1 MTDIATLI
9 AQGSLLEPQ
18 AIVQELNRF
27 VVGQFAAKKKVALA
41 LRQRAL
47 RQFVEGAIRQEIT
60 PKNILMVGPTGV
72 GKTEIVRRLA
82 TLIQA
87 PFVKVEATKFTE
99 VGYVGR
105 DVESIIRDLA
115 DRAVKDLKEKSLKEV
130 AAIAEKNAIDRVM
143 ETLLSE
149 YSECKD
155 SDFPEDKD
163 EMREEVLKGT
173 YDDLL
178 LNIELMHSIIDVEI
192 MAPPGMEEMT
202 SQLHQVFQS
211 LSSDKKKKKE
221 VTLSEA
227 LKFFKEEESVKL
239 LDEDDIK
246 EQAIKAIEEQGIV
259 FIDEIDKVC
268 QRGQTSSDISR
279 EGVQRDLLPLIEGCT
294 VSTRYGSICTDH
306 ILFITS
312 GAFQLCKPSDLIP
325 EFQGRLPIRVEL
337 DSLTVSDFVA
347 ILSSTD
353 ASLIAQYQA
362 LLKVEGTAMVFEE
375 SAIQRVAEIAFEIN
389 ERLENIGARR
399 LHTVMDRLLEDL
411 FFEKEFRGQRVV
423 IDEKFVDNKLSS
435 LLQSEDLFQYV
446 L

>member
-1 MTDIATLI
+1 MTDIATLN
-9 AQGSLLEPQ
+9 AQGALLEPQ
-18 AIVQELNRF
+18 EIVQELNRF
-27 VVGQFAAKKKVALA
+27 VVGQLAAKKKVALA

-130 AAIAEKNAIDRVM
+130 AALAEKHAIERVM
-143 ETLLSE
+143 EKLLSE
-149 YSECKD
+149 YAECED
-155 SDFPEDKD
+155 LEFPEDKD
-163 EMREEVLKGT
+163 ELREEIIKGT
-173 YDDLL
+173 YDELL
-178 LNIELMHSIIDVEI
+178 LNVELIHSMIDVEI

-211 LSSDKKKKKE
+211 LSSDRKKKKE

-227 LKFFKEEESVKL
+227 LKSFKEEESIKL

-246 EQAIKAIEEQGIV
+246 DRAIKAIEEQGIV

-268 QRGQTSSDISR
+268 QRGQASSDISR

-294 VSTRYGSICTDH
+294 VSTRYGSIRTDH

-325 EFQGRLPIRVEL
+325 ELQGRLPIRVEL
-337 DSLTVSDFVA
+337 DSLTVGDFVA

-362 LLKVEGTAMVFEE
+362 LLKVEGTEMVFEE
-375 SAIQRVAEIAFEIN
+375 SAIKRVAEIAFDIN